1 MGSAHEACVC
11 LRGGRCCG
19 YSGGAWT
26 GRMRPSAPGPASR
39 SPRGQWD
46 PGGAG
51 QARGAGGGG
60 VGAGRTVD
68 QEVGQHGKG
77 HTVRADAEAPSE
89 QAGAQ
94 GQYQPIRH
102 GANDQVHK
110 AHSRKRGAQAQGG
123 GNRHAGVS
131 FQRPGWQAS
140 GAAPTARG
148 GRGWS
153 KNGGK
158 GRRERDRKPAAP
170 SMITTLTAVPPG
182 QAMRQAGPATCRPA
196 PPGRR

>member
-1 MGSAHEACVC
+1 MC
-11 LRGGRCCG
+11 LLEGGQVLRV
-19 YSGGAWT
+19 YGGACT

-39 SPRGQWD
+39 SPRGRWG

-51 QARGAGGGG
+51 QARGAGEGG
-60 VGAGRTVD
+60 VGAGRAVD

-102 GANDQVHK
+102 GADDQVHK
-110 AHSRKRGAQAQGG
+110 AHSRKRGAQAQGSG
-123 GNRHAGVS
+123 ERHAGVS
-131 FQRPGWQAS
+131 FQRRGWQAL

-148 GRGWS
+148 GRGRR

-158 GRRERDRKPAAP
+158 GRREGTE
-170 SMITTLTAVPPG
+170 S
-182 QAMRQAGPATCRPA
+182 RQRPV
-196 PPGRR
+196 